1 MRCARSRGSLGC
13 FLGAGD
19 PTFPETLHATLA
31 VHGVPPVQPSFW
43 ARWLRVVFDDGPDSP
58 WYYDQRPIDDRPSG
72 LDDSIMS
79 GAEVAGVHERLTL
92 GVLAIDG
99 GDRAEVMQAMRGI
112 MASAPVGK
120 DVALVLSLSRA
131 QAGDQALRAERLK
144 TVNPR
149 VAT

>member
-1 MRCARSRGSLGC
+1 
-13 FLGAGD
+13 
-19 PTFPETLHATLA
+19 
-31 VHGVPPVQPSFW
+31 
-43 ARWLRVVFDDGPDSP
+43 
-58 WYYDQRPIDDRPSG
+58 
-72 LDDSIMS
+72 MS

-120 DVALVLSLSRA
+120 EVALVLSLSRA